1 MLKPIKDKN
10 GKDIDVVKK
19 KNEYKQIGGSLRDK
33 GKLTLSKHFL
43 DAAELIELQAARIAE
58 LEAG

>member
-1 MLKPIKDKN
+1 VAKKKL
-10 GKDIDVVKK
+10 KDIDVTKK
-19 KNEYKQIGGSLRDK
+19 KHEYKAVGNSLKDK

-43 DAAELIELQAARIAE
+43 DAAELIELQQEKIAE

>member
-1 MLKPIKDKN
+1 MAKKKL
-10 GKDIDVVKK
+10 KDIDVIKK
-19 KNEYKQIGGSLRDK
+19 KHEYKAVGNSLKDK

-43 DAAELIELQAARIAE
+43 DAAELIELQAERIAE